1 MSVAATRWQQD
12 THLQPNNP
20 NQLIRFSPTWPSGG
34 DGYSAFGWSPVA
46 NPGFKLYSPSG
57 VVGLGAPLVP
67 GWSGVA
73 KVVGAGLGILA
84 GVWLAVKNL
93 E

>member
-34 DGYSAFGWSPVA
+34 GGYSAFGWSPVP

-67 GWSGVA
+67 GWVGIA
-73 KVVGAGLGILA
+73 KVAGAVAGIAAGL
-84 GVWLAVKNL
+84 WLAQKNL
-93 E
+93 T

>member
-12 THLQPNNP
+12 TRLQPNNP
-20 NQLIRFSPTWPSGG
+20 NQVIRYGLTFPSGG
-34 DGYSAFGWSPVA
+34 SGYSAFGWLPVP

-67 GWSGVA
+67 GWAGVA
-73 KVVGAGLGILA
+73 KVAGAVAGIAAGL
-84 GVWLAVKNL
+84 WLAQKNL
-93 E
+93 A